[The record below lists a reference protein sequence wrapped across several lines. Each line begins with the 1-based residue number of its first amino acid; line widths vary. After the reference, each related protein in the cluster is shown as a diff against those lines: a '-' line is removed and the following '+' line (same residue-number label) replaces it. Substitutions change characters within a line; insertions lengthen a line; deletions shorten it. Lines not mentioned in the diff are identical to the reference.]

1 MVTIPCLCGNNSG
14 ERVGKRAYE
23 VTPEGVTQ
31 ESDTLDLMFVKC
43 DNCGIVRQFV
53 DFSEK
58 KQYEKFYKNYP
69 PTTNLYG
76 AKDYG
81 HDLAVAEK
89 RLKSYELKT
98 DQKLLDVGSGSGAF
112 VDVCRAEGIE
122 AYGCELAEYDC
133 SVDDTYIYKKDLLDI
148 HFPTDYFD
156 TVTCHDV
163 LEHVIDPR
171 EFLQEMFR
179 ITKQEGKCI
188 IDFPNFFDEEGKHH
202 WKEEHIWYLNH
213 DQLEILFDEV
223 GFEFKKIQTPIRS
236 KIVYTIVKPKQER
249 VTVLVP
255 PGMGDAYWSI
265 VKVQSFM
272 ESIGRGGEVV
282 DVSVACN
289 VDRQYNGHKRA
300 FPFIEL
306 FPFLNSTGETFNT
319 DKYPKEIW
327 LEAYR
332 DAGRTIF
339 EGICDRDYF
348 LSWNGQLGNG
358 NDLEKVD
365 PEIKCN
371 WIPPMFESLEQMNYE
386 KEAKE
391 KYGKYIIFYFLF
403 HGHYNRWQE
412 EFNKKQMENSVNLIC
427 KQTGCKAVFVGAEWD
442 KNFQDQSDVINRIAK
457 LSDFKSYDLRGKT
470 STQELFGLIKGS
482 EVVVGYPSGLTIMS
496 TVLKQKTVIIWNDYY
511 NKDFMWNSCPPEV
524 REKTYFVEN
533 TKNLT
538 PKKLTQKVKEI
549 IK

>member
-31 ESDTLDLMFVKC
+31 ESDTLDLMFIKC
-43 DNCGIVRQFV
+43 DQCGIVRQCETFES
-53 DFSEK
+53 DLD
-58 KQYEKFYKNYP
+58 YNNFYKNYP
-69 PTTNLYG
+69 PTTNKYG
-76 AKDYG
+76 AKDYR
-81 HDLAVAEK
+81 HDLDVAEK
-89 RLKSYELKT
+89 RMKSSNIKLDER
-98 DQKLLDVGSGSGAF
+98 LLDVGSGSGAF
-112 VDVCRAEGIE
+112 VDTCRAEGVE
-122 AYGCELAEYDC
+122 AYGCEIAEYHC
-133 SVDDTYIYKKDLLDI
+133 MIEDTYIYKKDLLDI
-148 HFPTDYFD
+148 NFPTDYFD

-163 LEHVIDPR
+163 LEHVIEPKK
-171 EFLQEMFR
+171 FLEEMFR
-179 ITKQEGKCI
+179 ITKQDGRCI
-188 IDFPNFFDEEGKHH
+188 IEIPNFYCDEGKHH
-202 WKEEHIWYLNH
+202 WKQEHIWYFTQQ
-213 DQLEILFDEV
+213 QLGDLVEEV
-223 GFEFKKIQTPIRS
+223 GFHVTQAKMPIPSKLVLHLKKL
-236 KIVYTIVKPKQER
+236 KQDR

-272 ESIGRGGEVV
+272 ENIGRGGEVV
-282 DVSVACN
+282 DISVACN

-386 KEAKE
+386 KDAKK

-403 HGHYNRWQE
+403 HGHYNKWQE
-412 EFNKKQMENSVNLIC
+412 EFNKNQMVNSVVSIC
-427 KQTGCKAVFVGAEWD
+427 KETGCVPVFVGAEWD
-442 KNFQDQSDVINRIAK
+442 KNFQDQSDVIGK
-457 LSDFKSYDLRGKT
+457 LPDAIDLRGET
-470 STQELFGLIKGS
+470 STQELFGLINGS

-496 TVLKQKTVIIWNDYY
+496 TVLKQKTIIIWNDYY

-538 PKKLTQKVKEI
+538 PKKLTQRVKEI
-549 IK
+549 LK